1 MADITAKMVAELRK
15 RTGCGMMDCKK
26 ALVENDGDVEN
37 AIDWLRQKGLAR
49 AAKRADRE
57 ATEGVL
63 ALHINDDQSVAAVV
77 QLGSETD
84 FVARNDEFI
93 AYANAAA
100 ELVAGN
106 AELADEAKL
115 REAAHPAGGTFGS
128 VLQDMTNKLGENL
141 GIGKISR
148 FTADNGWVGG
158 YVHGNGKLAAVVSLA
173 WEGDGKPATPPE
185 GLAKDV
191 GMQIVA
197 RAPLALRREDVPA
210 DEVEREKGVY
220 LASEALQKKPENI
233 RGKIV
238 EGQLNKWFAE
248 QVLLEQPFVKDDK
261 QSVATHVSQAGE
273 GKITIAAYER
283 FAVGN

>member
-1 MADITAKMVAELRK
+1 MAEITAKMVAELRK

-26 ALVENDGDVEN
+26 SLVENDGDVEQ

-49 AAKRADRE
+49 QAKRADRE

-63 ALHINDDQSVAAVV
+63 ALFLAADASSAAVV
-77 QLGSETD
+77 QLASETD

-93 AYANAAA
+93 AFANAAA
-100 ELVAGN
+100 ELVAGD
-106 AELADEAKL
+106 AALTDADALRAK
-115 REAAHPAGGTFGS
+115 AHPAGGTFGS
-128 VLQDMTNKLGENL
+128 FIDDLTNKLGENL
-141 GIGKISR
+141 AIATVSR

-158 YVHGNGKLAAVVSLA
+158 YVHGNGKLAAVVRLA
-173 WEGDGKPATPPE
+173 WEGDGKPAAPPE

-210 DEVEREKGVY
+210 EEVERETAVY
-220 LASEALQKKPENI
+220 MASEALQKKPENI

-238 EGQLNKWFAE
+238 EGQLSKWFAE
-248 QVLLEQPFVKDDK
+248 IALLEQPFVKDDK
-261 QSVATHVSQAGE
+261 QSVATHVAQVGG
-273 GKITIAAYER
+273 GKITIVGYDR
-283 FAVGN
+283 FAIG

>member
-1 MADITAKMVAELRK
+1 MAEITAKMVAELRK

-63 ALHINDDQSVAAVV
+63 ALHLSADHGAASVV
-77 QLGSETD
+77 QLASETD

-100 ELVAGN
+100 ELVTGN
-106 AELADEAKL
+106 ADLADVEKL
-115 REAAHPAGGTFGS
+115 RAADHPAGGTFGS
-128 VLQDMTNKLGENL
+128 VLDDLTNKLGENL
-141 GIGKISR
+141 SIATVSR
-148 FTADNGWVGG
+148 FASDNGWVGG
-158 YVHGNGKLAAVVSLA
+158 YVHGNGKLAAVVTLA
-173 WEGDGKPATPPE
+173 WDGDGKPDAPPE
-185 GLAKDV
+185 GLAKDI

-238 EGQLNKWFAE
+238 EGQINKWFAE

-283 FAVGN
+283 FAIGN